1 MENNIDI
8 MEHIMS
14 LTRALRRQPHHGR
27 PIPRSFFRVMEIL
40 ENEDS
45 IQTGE
50 LADKLN
56 IRTAS
61 LTETLSKM
69 EHAELVIRRR
79 DQEDSRIVRISLT
92 ERGTEALNENKTIF
106 ETVSRGIR
114 EVLTEEEM
122 IQFAAVCEKLTV
134 FFESMPQE
142 DEPGSRTRRGR
153 HHGGRGFGN
162 GKFGKG
168 RFFK

>member
-8 MEHIMS
+8 MEHIMH
-14 LTRALRRQPHHGR
+14 LTRVLRRTPHRGR
-27 PIPRSFFRVMEIL
+27 PVPRSFFRVMEIL
-40 ENEDS
+40 ENEDA

-50 LADKLN
+50 LADRLN

-69 EHAELVIRRR
+69 EHAEFIERRR

-92 ERGTEALNENKTIF
+92 QKGASALSENKTSF
-106 ETVSRGIR
+106 EMLSSGIR

-122 IQFAAVCEKLTV
+122 VQFAAVCEKLTV
-134 FFESMPQE
+134 YFESLPQE
-142 DEPGSRTRRGR
+142 EEHMSGRHRGR
-153 HHGGRGFGN
+153 HHGGRGSGRE
-162 GKFGKG
+162 KFGKG
-168 RFFK
+168 RF